1 MGGLIV
7 LVGFKVQKGEE
18 GGGGGGGVKSVRT
31 LWVSQVSKLKNKL
44 Y

>member
-18 GGGGGGGVKSVRT
+18 GEGGGAVKSVRT
-31 LWVSQVSKLKNKL
+31 LWVSQVSKFINKL